1 MEQNQIDASI
11 TEEQELDLNSDELI
25 FTLEEFRG
33 PLSVLLSLVTKNK
46 MDIKDIQISV
56 LCDQYMEYIEQME
69 AMDIELAA
77 EFIVMA
83 SHLMHIKSKIL
94 LPRANPEEEDPREAL
109 ARALMLQAE
118 YERAKEASLELS
130 SMFTNF
136 SGRIVKDTDEIS
148 ADRSYV
154 AEHEVSLLSAAIM
167 KVMNALKAPDE
178 ATVASEKIKPLIS
191 TKTVSVSERVY
202 HVLRLLLE
210 NGGNVNA
217 LVCFEDVLTKHV
229 LVATFMAILEML
241 KAGRISIIEDVDSI
255 QKNGIIDLG
264 NNIYIKLYPGKIR
277 NAQEVENG

>member
-136 SGRIVKDTDEIS
+136 SGRIVEDTDEIS

>member
-118 YERAKEASLELS
+118 YERAKKASLELS

>member
-1 MEQNQIDASI
+1 MEQNEIDASLETPENEI
-11 TEEQELDLNSDELI
+11 NGDGMI
-25 FTLEEFRG
+25 FTLDEFRG
-33 PLSVLLSLVTKNK
+33 PLSVLLSLVVKNK
-46 MDIKDIQISV
+46 MDIKDIQISL
-56 LCDQYMEYIEQME
+56 LCDQYMAYIEEME

-94 LPRANPEEEDPREAL
+94 IPRVSEKEEDPREAL

-118 YERAKEASLELS
+118 YERAKEASQELNEMFS
-130 SMFTNF
+130 SY

-154 AEHEVSLLSAAIM
+154 SEHDVNLLSLAIT
-167 KVMNALKAPDE
+167 KIMNSLKTPDE
-178 ATVASEKIKPLIS
+178 QVSIEKIKPLIS
-191 TKTVSVSERVY
+191 QKTVSVSERVY
-202 HVLRLLLE
+202 HILRLLLE

-217 LVCFEDVLTKHV
+217 IRCFEDIMTKHV
-229 LVATFMAILEML
+229 FVATFMAILEML
-241 KAGRISIIEDVDSI
+241 KAGRISIVEDVDSM

-264 NNIYIKLYPGKIR
+264 DNIYIKLYPGKIR